1 MNKMN
6 FIETIKVEDGLVKNL
21 DLHIERARATS
32 MKFFGVEKEYRFG
45 ELISEEVIVQTS
57 GIYKLRVIYSE
68 EILSFSFEP
77 YKKREIHT
85 LRPVDGSGVDYSFK
99 YESRGAIEALLEQRG
114 DCDDILIIKDGFV
127 TDTSYCNIICSDG
140 KGLYTPS
147 TPLLKGT
154 KREQLLRE
162 GVIKEREIRIDDLN
176 KYSEFYVV
184 NAMFGPHRV
193 NISPF

>member
-1 MNKMN
+1 MMN

-21 DLHIERARATS
+21 DLHIERERATA
-32 MKFFGVEKEYRFG
+32 MKFFGIEKEYEFG
-45 ELISEEVIVQTS
+45 GLLSDGDLKRAT
-57 GIYKLRVIYSE
+57 GIFKLRVIYSK

-77 YKKREIHT
+77 YKMREIHT

-99 YESRGAIEALLEQRG
+99 YESRGAIEALFEQRG
-114 DCDDILIIKDGFV
+114 DSDDILIIKDGFV
-127 TDTSYCNIICSDG
+127 TDTSYCNIVCSDG

-162 GVIKEREIRIDDLN
+162 GVIEERDIRIGDLS
-176 KYSEFYVV
+176 KYSEFYII
-184 NAMFGPHRV
+184 NAMFGPHHV
-193 NISPF
+193 TISPF